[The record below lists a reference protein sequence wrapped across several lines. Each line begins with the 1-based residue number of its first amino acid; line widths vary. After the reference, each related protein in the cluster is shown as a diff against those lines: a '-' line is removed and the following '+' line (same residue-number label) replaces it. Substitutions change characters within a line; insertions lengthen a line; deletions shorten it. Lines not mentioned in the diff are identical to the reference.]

1 MEGADLSRL
10 SEDLLND
17 NPGKAPKVALIGAGA
32 MGGAL
37 LKGWIDK
44 RAIDAAASAVFE
56 PDPSAALQATARDAA
71 IMLNPPIS
79 PRFDAVVL
87 AVKPQS
93 LSDAGPYAPMAQNA
107 VVISVLAGRSIA
119 SVSSVLGT
127 TRIIRAMPNLPSMVG
142 AGAAG
147 LYAPPAVS
155 GDDRRIART
164 LMEAVG
170 EAVFVDSEAAIDAVT
185 AISGSGPAYF
195 FLLSEALEEAALAL
209 GLPAESAA
217 ALARQ
222 TLVGAG
228 AVIAADDRNAA
239 ALRKAVTSPGGTT
252 EAALKVLDSED
263 KIVRKLIKDAAAAA
277 FRRAQEL
284 TG

>member
-93 LSDAGPYAPMAQNA
+93 LSDAAPYAPMAQNA

>member
-1 MEGADLSRL
+1 
-10 SEDLLND
+10 LND
-17 NPGKAPKVALIGAGA
+17 IPGKAPKVALIGAGA

-37 LKGWIDK
+37 LTGWIDK
-44 RAIDAAASAVFE
+44 NAIDAPASAVFE
-56 PDPSAALQATARDAA
+56 PDPSASLQAAA
-71 IMLNPPIS
+71 NGASIALNPSIAA
-79 PRFDAVVL
+79 RFDAVVL

-93 LSDAGPYAPMAQNA
+93 LADAAPYAPMAQNA
-107 VVISVLAGRSIA
+107 LVISVLAGRSIA

-127 TRIIRAMPNLPSMVG
+127 KRVIRAMPNLPSMVG

-147 LYAPPAVS
+147 VYAPPAVS
-155 GDDRRIART
+155 GEDRRIART

-170 EAVFVDSEAAIDAVT
+170 EAVFVDSEAGIDVVT

-195 FLLSEALEEAALAL
+195 FLLAEALEEAARAL
-209 GLPAESAA
+209 GLPADSAA
-217 ALARQ
+217 ALARR
-222 TLVGAG
+222 TLSGAG
-228 AVIAADDRNAA
+228 AVIAADDRGAV

-252 EAALKVLDSED
+252 EAALKVLDGEE

>member
-1 MEGADLSRL
+1 MEGADLSRF
-10 SEDLLND
+10 SEDVLSD
-17 NPGKAPKVALIGAGA
+17 IPVKAPRVALVGAGA

-37 LKGWIDK
+37 LRGWID
-44 RAIDAAASAVFE
+44 RSAIDAAASAVFE
-56 PDPSAALQATARDAA
+56 PSPSAAVQAAARGAA
-71 IMLNPPIS
+71 IALNPPIA

-87 AVKPQS
+87 AIKPQS
-93 LSDAGPYAPMAQNA
+93 LADAAPYAPMAQNA
-107 VVISVLAGRSIA
+107 VVISVLAGRTIA
-119 SVSSVLGT
+119 SVASVLGAK
-127 TRIIRAMPNLPSMVG
+127 RIIRVMPNLPSMVG

-155 GDDRRIART
+155 GEDQRIARA

-195 FLLSEALEEAALAL
+195 FLLTEALEEAARAL
-209 GLPAESAA
+209 GLPSDSAA
-217 ALARQ
+217 ALARR
-222 TLVGAG
+222 TLAGAG

-252 EAALKVLDSED
+252 EAALKILDGEE
-263 KIVRKLIKDAAAAA
+263 KIVRQLIKDATAAAY
-277 FRRAQEL
+277 RRAREL